1 MRRQAPWR
9 SWGTG
14 AWVLAL
20 LLVPVLL
27 SGTEVPFLTAR
38 VNDTVG
44 ALSLET
50 LRDLESVLK
59 AHEDSTSNQIAVLI
73 IESLEGESIEEYS
86 IRVVDA
92 WKLGQHDKDNGVLLL
107 VSRGDRKV
115 RIEVGRGLEED
126 LPDITCGSIIRK
138 EIVPRLKSGDYDGG
152 VRAGVVS
159 IIDAIRGSY
168 TPDESDDRG
177 VATGNW
183 LLMVFPLAI
192 FLVVV
197 GIFTLVGLFSSGFQ
211 SWFLY
216 IFLVPFWFAF
226 PTAFFGLVPGL
237 VLLGIYALAFPIMKI
252 WFRLPAGKA
261 FQERWAKKTKFGTAG
276 GGGWSS
282 GGSSS
287 SGSSSSS
294 GGFSGGGGG
303 FSGGGASGSW

>member
-1 MRRQAPWR
+1 MRPRGLSRPRRTR
-9 SWGTG
+9 SW
-14 AWVLAL
+14 VLIL
-20 LLVPVLL
+20 LLVPTLL
-27 SGTEVPFLTAR
+27 SGTEVPFLAAR

-50 LRDLESVLK
+50 LRDVEAILK
-59 AHEDSTSNQIAVLI
+59 SHEDSTSNQIAVLI

-92 WKLGQHDKDNGVLLL
+92 WKLGQREKDNGVLLL

-115 RIEVGRGLEED
+115 RIEVGRGLEGD

-138 EIVPRLKSGDYDGG
+138 EIIPRLKSGDYDGG
-152 VRAGVVS
+152 VRAGVAS
-159 IIDAIRGSY
+159 IIAAIRGAY
-168 TPDESDDRG
+168 TADESDGDG
-177 VATGNW
+177 AGWGSW
-183 LLMVFPLAI
+183 LLMLFPLSI

-197 GIFTLVGLFSSGFQ
+197 GVFTLVGLFSTGFT

-216 IFLVPFWFAF
+216 IFLIPFWFAF
-226 PTAFFGLVPGL
+226 PVAFFGDVPGL
-237 VLLGIYALAFPIMKI
+237 VIVVIYAVAFPILKI

-261 FQERWAKKTKFGTAG
+261 FQRRWAEKTKFGAA

-282 GGSSS
+282 GSSS
-287 SGSSSSS
+287 SGSSSSG

>member
-1 MRRQAPWR
+1 MGPQVPRHSR
-9 SWGTG
+9 SIRE
-14 AWVLAL
+14 WVLVL

-50 LRDLESVLK
+50 LRDLETILK
-59 AHEDSTSNQIAVLI
+59 AHEDTTSNQIAVLI

-92 WKLGQHDKDNGVLLL
+92 WKLGQREKDNGVLLL

-115 RIEVGRGLEED
+115 RIEVGRGLEGD

-152 VRAGVVS
+152 VRAGVES
-159 IIDAIRGSY
+159 IIAAIGGAY
-168 TPDESDDRG
+168 TADESDQG
-177 VATGNW
+177 GPGWGNW
-183 LLMVFPLAI
+183 LLMLLPLSI
-192 FLVVV
+192 FLCVV
-197 GIFTLVGLFSSGFQ
+197 GVFTFVGLFSTGFV

-216 IFLVPFWFAF
+216 VFLIPFWFAF
-226 PTAFFGLVPGL
+226 PTAFFGEVPGL
-237 VLLGIYALAFPIMKI
+237 VIVVIYAVAFPVLKI

-261 FQERWAKKTKFGTAG
+261 FQKRMAEKTRFATAG
-276 GGGWSS
+276 GSGGGWSS

-287 SGSSSSS
+287 
-294 GGFSGGGGG
+294 GGGISGGGGG